1 VGRTIVQDDRDPAPV
16 ASAAWVEDIA
26 SPVLEGLV
34 LAAIQWGSV
43 APLVLAAAAIMGSPG
58 PATISLVAVVAAY
71 GVRRSLPYACGLVA
85 GSGLVL
91 VAVATGVTATL
102 LAVPALG
109 SLLIAGSAAYILWLA
124 YHIATAPPLSAQ
136 RAAADAPSLAGG
148 TVLGVANP
156 KGWVA
161 MAAVFASARLAD
173 TAATDAAAKTAVLA
187 VMIVL
192 IMTVWL
198 IAGASLAPM
207 LRYPQRARIVNATL
221 AAALVGATAAAVLH

>member
-1 VGRTIVQDDRDPAPV
+1 
-16 ASAAWVEDIA
+16 
-26 SPVLEGLV
+26 
-34 LAAIQWGSV
+34 
-43 APLVLAAAAIMGSPG
+43 MGSPG

-71 GVRRSLPYACGLVA
+71 GVRRSLPYVCGLLA

-102 LAVPALG
+102 LAVPALR

-124 YHIATAPPLSAQ
+124 YYIATAPPLSAQ

-187 VMIVL
+187 VIVL

-198 IAGASLAPM
+198 IAGASLVPM
-207 LRYPQRARIVNATL
+207 LREPQRARIVNAAL
-221 AAALVGATAAAVLH
+221 AAALVGAAAAAVLH